1 MAGPNNLR
9 DHEPGGCVTDHI
21 DANDEDRST
30 TSAQDE
36 MTVRLLRLA
45 GMRAEVPAERAAR
58 VRAAV
63 LSECRTVARARAV
76 RRRVMAAA
84 GVLSAAA
91 AVMIAVR
98 LWFPSAVRPSLGA
111 RLAIVET
118 AQGTGL
124 QVRDTTGAL
133 SASRMQTGAAIREG
147 DRIETDGASRV
158 SVRLTG
164 GASLRFDHA
173 TAARLVSARRIE
185 LSAGAVYVD
194 SGSASPGLEVR
205 TRLASVRDI
214 GTQFEVRVGERSL
227 RVRVR
232 SGLVEVQR
240 GRDVSSARPGVELT
254 VDSDRVTSRD
264 ILAHGPD
271 WEWAARLAPAFAI
284 EGRSLRTFL
293 ERWCHEEGWALA
305 YADPALARD
314 ASGIILHGSTDGL
327 PPVEALT
334 VVLTT
339 TGLTHRFEDGQLV
352 VARSARP

>member
-1 MAGPNNLR
+1 MI
-9 DHEPGGCVTDHI
+9 DHI
-21 DANDEDRST
+21 DANDKDRST
-30 TSAQDE
+30 TSEQDE

-45 GMRAEVPAERAAR
+45 GTRAEVPAERTAR

-63 LSECRTVARARAV
+63 LTECRTVARARAV

-84 GVLSAAA
+84 GVLAAAA
-91 AVMIAVR
+91 AVVMAVR
-98 LWFPSAVRPSLGA
+98 VWFPPAVRPPMGA
-111 RLAIVET
+111 RLAVVET

-124 QVRDTTGAL
+124 HLRDTTGVL
-133 SASRMQTGAAIREG
+133 SASRMQAGSAIREG

-173 TAARLVSARRIE
+173 TAVTLVSARRIE

-194 SGSASPGLEVR
+194 SGPASPGLEVR
-205 TRLASVRDI
+205 TPLASVRDI
-214 GTQFEVRVGERSL
+214 GTQFEVRVSAGSL

-232 SGLVEVQR
+232 SGLVEVHR
-240 GRDVSSARPGVELT
+240 GRDVSSARPGTELT
-254 VDSDRVTSRD
+254 VDSGAVTSRA

-284 EGRSLRTFL
+284 EGRSLQTFL
-293 ERWCHEEGWALA
+293 ERWCHEEGRALA
-305 YADPALARD
+305 YANPGLARE
-314 ASGIILHGSTDGL
+314 ASGIILHGSTAGL
-327 PPVEALT
+327 QPVDALT